1 LEAIEEVMVKL
12 AKLAKILKVVEG
24 KIFMRAKDITRVEE
38 IKLNFVAHKV

>member
-24 KIFMRAKDITRVEE
+24 KIFMRTKDITRVEE